1 TRAGPGWLKV
11 ATYGVLL
18 PLILLQA
25 AGVRRPMRA
34 GPRFEAAFGGAIG
47 VLYATTTISGPPLA
61 IALNNQGFTK
71 QDFRAALAVV
81 RLVESTLT
89 LAAYSFAGLLIAD
102 SAAIVPQ
109 LLVGI
114 VVGVPIGALLIR
126 RVPPETFRRVCMSVD
141 AWLVAFGLATTL
153 RSLQFI

>member
-1 TRAGPGWLKV
+1 VLNPAIVGVEVFLNLVMLWSNRRAFAVVWPRMVPIVAGLLPGILIGTLIVSKAGPAWLKL

-34 GPRFEAAFGGAIG
+34 GRSWEAAFGGALG

-71 QDFRAALAVV
+71 QDFRASLAVV

-89 LAAYSFAGLLIAD
+89 LAAYAFAGLLIAD
-102 SAAIVPQ
+102 
-109 LLVGI
+109 
-114 VVGVPIGALLIR
+114 
-126 RVPPETFRRVCMSVD
+126 
-141 AWLVAFGLATTL
+141 
-153 RSLQFI
+153 